1 MYLPSSPF
9 PQTTQTRGGGTL
21 RKQDENKTKKKE
33 RKKKEHSRVT
43 QATAKLRGKSFKQ
56 NQILMEERGAVR
68 GGRGGRRKGR
78 TEGGGVLPELKKT
91 LESPFKK
98 KKGHD
103 LSGVPGGHFLLLTS
117 TQGRKPPPITTPCIT
132 AACSSSHLVH
142 LLLPFI

>member
-1 MYLPSSPF
+1 MPSSPF

-78 TEGGGVLPELKKT
+78 TEGGGVLPELKK
-91 LESPFKK
+91 LENRPF
-98 KKGHD
+98 
-103 LSGVPGGHFLLLTS
+103 
-117 TQGRKPPPITTPCIT
+117 
-132 AACSSSHLVH
+132 
-142 LLLPFI
+142 